1 MIHYETTL
9 ATKIPSL
16 NYNSLK
22 LIKNT
27 LDELTTRDEKGI
39 KLNYAIQIFDDII
52 DDIIQDVVLCPDQR
66 VIDIIYLDD
75 VDYATIP
82 IVMR

>member
-22 LIKNT
+22 LINNT
-27 LDELTTRDEKGI
+27 IDDLTARDEKGF
-39 KLNYAIQIFDDII
+39 KLNYAIQIFCDII
-52 DDIIQDVVLCPDQR
+52 DDII
-66 VIDIIYLDD
+66 
-75 VDYATIP
+75 
-82 IVMR
+82 